1 MKIPTDVLGNNK
13 IRDSK
18 ICSLYST
25 DAWTM
30 EDIAKRFGI
39 TQQRVNQIIYKN
51 RALLKIDTQYEN
63 VQQINRI
70 KWRLKKQNEKASAKD
85 PLDWEH
91 LLDAKI
97 SDKKQGGGSGH
108 YETKVIIIRPEA
120 SNGRVEDRAD
130 VVSRQISL

>member
-1 MKIPTDVLGNNK
+1 MKIPKDVKGNNK

-18 ICSLYST
+18 ICSLYAT

-30 EDIAKRFGI
+30 EDIAKRFNI

-51 RALLKIDTQYEN
+51 RHLLNIDKNYEN

-70 KWRLKKQNEKASAKD
+70 KWRIAKQKEKATTKD
-85 PLDWEH
+85 PLDWEY
-91 LLDAKI
+91 LLDAKLT
-97 SDKKQGGGSGH
+97 DKKSGGGSSH
-108 YETKVIIIRPEA
+108 ETKVIIIRPEA
-120 SNGRVEDRAD
+120 THGRVEDRAD